1 MYVYIYVCV
10 TKMII
15 EDAVMNLRGGRE
27 RHGRSLTEG
36 GEGNDVNL
44 TLMHEI
50 LKHKVN

>member
-1 MYVYIYVCV
+1 MFVYVTIM
-10 TKMII
+10 TI
-15 EDAVMNLRGGRE
+15 EDEVMNLRGDRE

-50 LKHKVN
+50 LKKVN